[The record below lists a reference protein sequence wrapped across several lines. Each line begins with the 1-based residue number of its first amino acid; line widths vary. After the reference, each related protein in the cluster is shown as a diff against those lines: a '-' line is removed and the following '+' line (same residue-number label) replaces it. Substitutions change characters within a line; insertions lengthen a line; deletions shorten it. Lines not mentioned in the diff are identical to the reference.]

1 MKTNPVSKI
10 LSFIL
15 ALNLFIII
23 LFLALVPPAMNNS
36 FYYEQFATNNSY
48 QKANTSPIE
57 LKRLIDHT
65 LDYTYGLKP
74 EFQYQITLNDGRV
87 IDAFSEREILH
98 MEDVQNL
105 FIGGR
110 LLTLFSLLS
119 LVLITSYF
127 LINYKKFDKANFKV
141 MANTII
147 GILAFTLVVLGFA
160 AIDFTRAFTIFHE
173 IFFSNDLWILYST
186 DYLIIM
192 LPEIL
197 FFRLALQIIVGLV
210 VYLTALLILLF
221 RLASNKSRKVIKA

>member
-1 MKTNPVSKI
+1 MKTNPLSKI

-36 FYYEQFATNNSY
+36 FYYDQFAINNSY
-48 QKANTSPIE
+48 QKANTPPIE

-74 EFQYQITLNDGRV
+74 EFQFQITLNDGQV
-87 IDAFSEREILH
+87 INAFNEREILH

-110 LLTLFSLLS
+110 LLALFSLLS
-119 LVLITSYF
+119 LVLISSYF
-127 LINYKKFDKANFKV
+127 LIQYQTFDKTNFKV
-141 MANTII
+141 MAYTII
-147 GILAFTLVVLGFA
+147 GILAFTLMVLGFA
-160 AIDFTRAFTIFHE
+160 AIDFTTAFTLFHE

-192 LPEIL
+192 LPEVL
-197 FFRLALQIIVGLV
+197 FFRLALQIIMGIV

-221 RLASNKSRKVIKA
+221 TLANNKSRKVSKA